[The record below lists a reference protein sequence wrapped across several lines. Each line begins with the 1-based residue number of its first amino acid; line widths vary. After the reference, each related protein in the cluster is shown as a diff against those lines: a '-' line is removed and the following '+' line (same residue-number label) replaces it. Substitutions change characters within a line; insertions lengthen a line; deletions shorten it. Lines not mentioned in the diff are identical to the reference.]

1 MRVTVKHVVIAAVGV
16 GVIALIVRALQ
27 PTPVSV
33 EVAPVARGPM
43 RVTVDEEARTRVRN
57 RYVVSAPVA
66 GRVERLDVAEGDS
79 VSADQVVARIFA
91 QPLDPR
97 QREAA
102 VARLA
107 AARDAARAADA
118 ARAQAQTALD
128 DAKRRRD
135 RVVTLARAGGIS
147 PEARDQSE
155 AEVVLRAHDLESAI
169 FLAQSAVHQVEEARA
184 ALAAGTGT
192 SNESVALH
200 APVAG
205 RVLAVPE
212 RSERV
217 TMPGEPLLV
226 IGNPRD
232 LEIVADVLS
241 TDAVKLEPGDTVFVG
256 EWGGDQALRGV
267 VRLVEPSGFTKVS
280 ALGVEEQRVHV
291 IADLVDPPGPLGDGY
306 RAEVHIVIWG
316 VADALRVPT
325 SALFRQGDAWA
336 VFVVDGKRVHVRTV
350 EIGHRNPFDAE
361 VTGGLRE
368 GERVV
373 LHPTDQLH
381 EGVRVAITAPER
393 L

>member
-1 MRVTVKHVVIAAVGV
+1 MRVTVKHVVIAAIGV
-16 GVIALIVRALQ
+16 GVVVLIVRALR

-33 EVAPVARGPM
+33 DVAAVARGPM

-66 GRVERLDVAEGDS
+66 GRVERLDVVEGDT

-107 AARDAARAADA
+107 AARDAARAAA
-118 ARAQAQTALD
+118 AGRAQAQTALD
-128 DAKRRRD
+128 DATRRRD
-135 RVVTLARAGGIS
+135 RVVTLARTGGIS
-147 PEARDQSE
+147 PEERDQAD
-155 AEVVLRAHDLESAI
+155 AEVVLRTHDLESAK
-169 FLAQSAVHQVEEARA
+169 FLAQSAAHQVEEARA

-205 RVLAVPE
+205 RVFAVPE

-241 TDAVKLEPGDTVFVG
+241 TDAVKLAPGDTVFVDA
-256 EWGGDQALRGV
+256 WGGPHALRGV
-267 VRLVEPSGFTKVS
+267 VRLIEPSGFTKVS

-306 RAEVHIVIWG
+306 RAEVRIVIWG

-325 SALFRQGDAWA
+325 SALFRRGDAWA
-336 VFVVDGKRVHVRTV
+336 VFVVDGKRVHVRPV

-373 LHPTDQLH
+373 LHPTDQLR
-381 EGVRVAITAPER
+381 EGVRVAISVPEP

>member
-1 MRVTVKHVVIAAVGV
+1 MRVTVKHVVIAAAGV
-16 GVIALIVRALQ
+16 GVIALVVRALQ
-27 PTPVSV
+27 PTPVPV

-66 GRVERLDVAEGDS
+66 GRVERLDVVEGDS
-79 VSADQVVARIFA
+79 VSAEQVVARIFA
-91 QPLDPR
+91 QALDPR

-102 VARLA
+102 AARLA

-118 ARAQAQTALD
+118 ARAQARTALD
-128 DAKRRRD
+128 DATRRRD
-135 RVVTLARAGGIS
+135 RIVTLARAGGIS
-147 PEARDQSE
+147 PEERDQSE
-155 AEVVLRAHDLESAI
+155 AEVVLRSHDLESAN
-169 FLAQSAVHQVEEARA
+169 FLAQSAAHQVEEARA

-192 SNESVALH
+192 SSESVALH

-205 RVLAVPE
+205 RVLSVPE

-217 TMPGEPLLV
+217 TMAGEPLLV

-241 TDAVKLEPGDTVFVG
+241 TDAVKLEPGDTVLVD
-256 EWGGDQALRGV
+256 EWGGDRALRGV
-267 VRLVEPSGFTKVS
+267 VRLIEPSGFTKVS

-306 RAEVHIVIWG
+306 RAEVRIVIWG

-350 EIGHRNPFDAE
+350 EVGHRNPFDAE
-361 VTGGLRE
+361 VAGGLRE

-373 LHPTDQLH
+373 LHPTDQLR